1 VSGIR
6 RILKAVYFRLLGKD
20 PDAIVLHFWSG
31 DAALAQHMSD
41 EVLNLLP
48 ERRHFVILSG
58 TGCAIPKLAGA
69 SVITLQPGTAV
80 SLYRQL
86 RRRLSKHRIGMSA
99 VLFTRDAAHA
109 PLRRAAFLI
118 EPRKVLAYNQRMERH
133 HLRLTNWIAS
143 WLFLRGVPLD
153 RIHLRPWW
161 LCPFKRDRSV
171 PSSQFEE
178 FDGRP
183 ADVARP
189 KVAVVSPYFPYPL
202 SHGGAVRIYNLLR
215 EAARDFDIYLL
226 AFAEPTQPGD
236 IEPVLEFCAK
246 VALFKMPRYREP
258 RWATLAPPEVHEFR
272 SELAVRAL
280 ERWKRDYSIEVV
292 QVEYTALAG
301 YGGDVLV
308 EHDVTFDLYAQVR
321 EKEQT
326 LPARWDYWRW
336 RRFETRAV
344 KRFAHVVFMSDKDAA
359 QLPHPGAAVIANGV
373 DMERFTPKPEAA
385 EPRLLFIGS
394 FRHFPNVVAYRFLVE
409 QVWPLVKNRFSA
421 LTLTVVAG
429 PDYERHWRD
438 HTGTLDMPR
447 DERIRVEGFVRE
459 VRPHYEASTLVAVP
473 TLVSAG
479 TNVKVL
485 EAMAMERAIISTP
498 SGCAGIALAHGESVW
513 IGGTAEEFADGVAR
527 LLEDAPLRRSIASN
541 ALGIAREQYD
551 WRALG
556 AAQRRLWR
564 NVLASRL
571 ELRAAT
577 ADDLEAIGRVQ
588 NHSPEAS
595 HWEPARYLD
604 YDATVAFRGGSLAG
618 FLAARRTADDETE
631 ILNLAVAPEF
641 RRRGVARRLMLNC
654 FDRLPGTFF
663 LEVRSSNTA
672 AQALYEGL
680 DFKPAGRR
688 PRYYDNPVDDA
699 VVMRRESC

>member
-654 FDRLPGTFF
+654 FERLPGTFF

-672 AQALYEGL
+672 AQALYAGL

-688 PRYYDNPVDDA
+688 PRYYDRPVEDA